1 MHRKILS
8 LFSSVT
14 LAALALAATAAAQS
28 GTWKIDPNHS
38 AAQFSVRHLGV
49 STVRGAF
56 TKVTGSAQYDPADP
70 SKTTLE
76 ATIDATS
83 VDTRVEMR
91 DKDLRSDHFFDV
103 AKYPALTFK
112 SKKVE
117 AAGAGKLK
125 VTGDLTIKGVTKEA
139 VLDVEVPGA
148 PIKDPWGNQRMGTSA
163 STKINRQD
171 FGVSADSG
179 MVGDDIPITID
190 LEMIVPQPK

>member
-1 MHRKILS
+1 MLRSKPLLAFAI
-8 LFSSVT
+8 VT
-14 LAALALAATAAAQS
+14 LLATTATAQVQ
-28 GTWKIDPNHS
+28 TWNIDPNHT
-38 AAQFSVRHLGV
+38 AAQFSVRHLGI

-56 TKVTGSAQYDPADP
+56 TKVTGTVQYDPANP
-70 SKTTLE
+70 AKTV
-76 ATIDATS
+76 IDAS
-83 VDTRVEMR
+83 IDANSIDTRVEMR
-91 DKDLRSDHFFDV
+91 DNDLRSEHFFNV
-103 AKYPALTFK
+103 AKFPALTFK

-139 VLDVEVPGA
+139 VLDVDVPGA

-171 FGVSADSG
+171 FGVNADSG

-190 LEMIVPQPK
+190 LEMIIPQAK